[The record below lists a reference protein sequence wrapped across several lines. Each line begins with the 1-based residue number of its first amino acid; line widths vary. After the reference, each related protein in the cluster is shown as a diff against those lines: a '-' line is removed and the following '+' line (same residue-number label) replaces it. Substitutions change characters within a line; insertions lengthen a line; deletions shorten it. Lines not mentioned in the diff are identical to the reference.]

1 MSVHIGELHTDVV
14 PAGTPAGGGRS
25 AGPGA
30 GPAQAEDRAREARRR
45 EEWLAGRTAAEGY
58 ED

>member
-14 PAGTPAGGGRS
+14 PSGAPAGSGRS
-25 AGPGA
+25 TGPGT
-30 GPAQAEDRAREARRR
+30 GPEQAEERAREARRR

>member
-14 PAGTPAGGGRS
+14 PSGTPAEGGRS
-25 AGPGA
+25 AGPG
-30 GPAQAEDRAREARRR
+30 PEQAEERAREARRR